1 MSTFCICVE
10 KSEGG
15 DSEET
20 KEEPKKEKEAEA
32 VVVEELEIEEPDEPP
47 RPSALKQAL
56 MRFQEEVWPKI
67 SWLFIFKIHCEGN
80 VGTFL
85 RLFGC
90 IMVFLSCFTIT
101 YQVNTHTHTHTPASF
116 NVTLY
121 LQASFQNNKYQ
132 LWIANYMF
140 ELYFLFEVRKKID

>member
-1 MSTFCICVE
+1 MSTFCVCVE

-15 DSEET
+15 DSEEK
-20 KEEPKKEKEAEA
+20 KEEPKKEKEAET

-101 YQVNTHTHTHTPASF
+101 YQVNTHTHTHTFIFQCYFVLAGFISKQQ
-116 NVTLY
+116 VSTLD
-121 LQASFQNNKYQ
+121 SQ
-132 LWIANYMF
+132 LH
-140 ELYFLFEVRKKID
+140 V